1 MRNDDEAHAFAFCT
15 WKWAINNVQ
24 AKNWTKKHFRLK
36 LIYGSESSVQGKKI
50 CHVRDIERQVE
61 ILTAYVDVI

>member
-1 MRNDDEAHAFAFCT
+1 MCKR
-15 WKWAINNVQ
+15 KI
-24 AKNWTKKHFRLK
+24 KRKKHFRLK

-61 ILTAYVDVI
+61 ILTAYVDVV